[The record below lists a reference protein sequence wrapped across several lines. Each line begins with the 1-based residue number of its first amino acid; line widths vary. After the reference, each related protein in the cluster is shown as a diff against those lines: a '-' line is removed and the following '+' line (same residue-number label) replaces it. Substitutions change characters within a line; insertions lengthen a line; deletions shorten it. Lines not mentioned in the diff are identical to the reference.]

1 MYLIAGCSNL
11 NTDMKLIKIILII
24 ENRYCDFFI
33 EELGDCEDCIL
44 FMLYKIIYFF
54 FLLFIL

>member
-1 MYLIAGCSNL
+1 
-11 NTDMKLIKIILII
+11 MKLIKIILII

-54 FLLFIL
+54 FLLFICKPPIKYPLSLYL

>member
-1 MYLIAGCSNL
+1 
-11 NTDMKLIKIILII
+11 MKLIKIILII

-54 FLLFIL
+54 FFVVYFVIIVMRFT

>member
-1 MYLIAGCSNL
+1 
-11 NTDMKLIKIILII
+11 MKLIKIILII
-24 ENRYCDFFI
+24 ENRCCDFFI

>member
-1 MYLIAGCSNL
+1 
-11 NTDMKLIKIILII
+11 MKLIKIILII

-44 FMLYKIIYFF
+44 IYFF